1 MRSIYL
7 LSLAVLGTADAFQG
21 IHVRPSSLA
30 PRRQGTALFDQNE
43 EEIAKLEEQLKNLRN
58 QKVVVEDNPVAPV
71 APAVPAAA
79 AASPEDEE
87 EGGMEMFLTE
97 QWKEEKGKRAAKKDE
112 SNRSGLILILG
123 AVGAVLALV
132 IFSQIP
138 IGQEDL
144 SKYSVGNNPPSRMI
158 DLGDLNRARNAG
170 DL

>member
-21 IHVRPSSLA
+21 IHIRPSSLA
-30 PRRQGTALFDQNE
+30 SRRQGTALFNQNE

-58 QKVVVEDNPVAPV
+58 EKVVVEDK
-71 APAVPAAA
+71 PAEASA

-97 QWKEEKGKRAAKKDE
+97 QWKEEKGKRAAKKEE
-112 SNRSGLILILG
+112 SNRSGLIAILG
-123 AVGAVLALV
+123 VVGVVVAVA

-144 SKYSVGNNPPSRMI
+144 SKYSVGSNPSSKMI
-158 DLGDLNRARNAG
+158 DLGDLNRARNSG